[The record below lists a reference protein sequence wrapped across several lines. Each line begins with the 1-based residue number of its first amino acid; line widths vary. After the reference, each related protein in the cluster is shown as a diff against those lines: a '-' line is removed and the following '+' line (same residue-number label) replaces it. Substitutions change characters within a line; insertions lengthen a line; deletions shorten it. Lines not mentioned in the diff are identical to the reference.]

1 MAGSFELF
9 RKYQRSL
16 LVFVAILA
24 MLAFFVLPPFLQM
37 GSSSGSDDPLVAS
50 WTGGSI
56 REAQIERAVAM
67 RSMVNRFL
75 VETAAA
81 AGRDTSRLPLF
92 PENEEAVVRALL
104 VEAEARKNGLVVSD
118 AAINDFLSQWTNN
131 LVSVEQLNGIISRL
145 RLGPTGVTQQEL
157 FEALRTELIGRNMLV
172 LFQTGFSGDPPGWRW
187 DYFRRLEQTATIEAV
202 PVAVETVVGEVA
214 PPSEQSLR
222 TFFEQ
227 YKNELPE
234 ARSETPGFR
243 EPHRVKYEYLVAKR
257 DAYEASAAKEVT
269 EAEIAEYY
277 EKNKATMFRVK
288 AESADAVPE
297 KEPEGKKPDEKKP
310 DEKKP
315 DEKKSD
321 DTKPDEKKPDA
332 VEVEPLDKVTDKI
345 REQLAREGANAK
357 IDAVFTAVAGD
368 LTRYAEDYALWQ
380 ARREG
385 GMSPP
390 KPPDF
395 DAIAKMQGLEAGR
408 SELTPA
414 DKAFAGGGI
423 GGSFEFVPDA
433 GSRFG
438 IRQQRW
444 LEMMFGPSTTSLR
457 PVTSR
462 DAPGNRYLSWKT
474 EDQPEFTP
482 SFETARENVE
492 FSWRIVEG
500 RGIARKKAEDLAA
513 KAGAQKQSLEA
524 TVVGLGD
531 LKPGDWQD
539 LKVVQVGPFA
549 WLSQTG
555 AASSGAPPVI
565 SQPAGLAMPGKEFM
579 RAVFDLEP
587 EQTAVAFNEPRT
599 VCYCIRLV
607 SLEPAASE
615 LRERF
620 IAGRS
625 DQQRIA
631 MVAQGEFSEVF
642 GRWIEGL
649 EEHYKLTWARQPRAM
664 DR

>member
-37 GSSSGSDDPLVAS
+37 GSSSGGGDPLVAS

-92 PENEEAVVRALL
+92 PENEEAVVRTSL

-131 LVSVEQLNGIISRL
+131 LVSVEQFNGIISRL

-157 FEALRTELIGRNMLV
+157 FEALRTELVGRNMLV

-202 PVAVETVVGEVA
+202 PVAVETVVGEVP

-269 EAEIAEYY
+269 EAAIAEYY

-288 AESADAVPE
+288 AESTDAVSE
-297 KEPEGKKPDEKKP
+297 KEPKEKKP
-310 DEKKP
+310 DAKEL
-315 DEKKSD
+315 D

-332 VEVEPLDKVTDKI
+332 VEVEPLDKVVDTI
-345 REQLAREGANAK
+345 REQLAREGATTK

-368 LTRYAEDYALWQ
+368 LTRYSEDYALWQ

-395 DAIAKMQGLEAGR
+395 EAIAKMQGLEAGR
-408 SELTPA
+408 SELIPA
-414 DKAFAGGGI
+414 DKAFADGGI

-444 LEMMFGPSTTSLR
+444 LEMMFGPNTMSLR

-500 RGIARKKAEDLAA
+500 RSIARTKAEDVAA
-513 KAGAQKQSLEA
+513 KAATHKQSLEA

-531 LKPGDWQD
+531 LKATGLQD
-539 LKVVQVGPFA
+539 LKVVQVGPFT

-555 AASSGAPPVI
+555 EASAGASPVL

-579 RAVFDLEP
+579 KAVFDLEP
-587 EQTAVAFNEPRT
+587 EQAAVAFNEPRT

-620 IAGRS
+620 LAGRS
-625 DQQRIA
+625 DQKRIA

-642 GRWIEGL
+642 GNWIEGL
-649 EEHYKLTWARQPRAM
+649 EDRYQLTWSRQPRAM